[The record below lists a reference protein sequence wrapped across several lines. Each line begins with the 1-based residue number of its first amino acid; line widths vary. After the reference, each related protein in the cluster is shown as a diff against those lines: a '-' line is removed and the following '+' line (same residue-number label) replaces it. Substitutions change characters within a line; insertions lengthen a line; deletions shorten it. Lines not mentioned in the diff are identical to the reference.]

1 MIDSSSS
8 SRLRAIQNETTK
20 SAETP
25 EMEDCGA
32 FGWLRGVRDRAL
44 MLELR
49 QRTGEI
55 TLLNYAY
62 LHPVFFS
69 PAGELVLQ
77 FGAQKAVLRGEHLA
91 QEVRPNITLLTCL
104 ARHRVTWIA
113 ESESSLTLTGTKVI
127 TIESIQVIR

>member
-20 SAETP
+20 AAEAP

-49 QRTGEI
+49 QRSGEV
-55 TLLNYAY
+55 TLLNYSY

-77 FGAQKAVLRGEHLA
+77 FGAHKVVLRGEHLA
-91 QEVRPNITLLTCL
+91 QEIRPNITLLTCL
-104 ARHRVTWIA
+104 ARHRTIWIA
-113 ESESSLTLTGTKVI
+113 ESESSLILTGTKVI
-127 TIESIQVIR
+127 TIESIQVLK